1 MERFREV
8 FIIPKHV
15 LPRNHCIYFYDRGHS
30 AKEGMEFHN
39 NDNVPHPEDCNQS
52 PLLIPLTLSLTL

>member
-8 FIIPKHV
+8 LIIPKHV
-15 LPRNHCIYFYDRGHS
+15 LPRNHCIYFDDRGHS

-39 NDNVPHPEDCNQS
+39 NDHIPHPERKQK
-52 PLLIPLTLSLTL
+52 